1 MTGSNSTSKVRQ
13 NAWSM
18 NNMATPSA
26 DKKRAPRPNYNKLHA
41 RPLPLITHPLPAFL
55 PHNPLSLLRIAYA
68 LLSELFTQPSS
79 HAEAPYEGYFS
90 PETRSVHITDPK
102 TVRALWEQGFFGKGT
117 LSRSEPAWLEREKR
131 RRGLTAALTSEEYTQ
146 QRREER
152 LKFKQERARAQRE
165 ALEEQLRK
173 EEGAPSAALN
183 EAEAAEIEQLVQPA
197 GSEVEAPVANIQETA
212 EAAPPEVSEEPIISN
227 EEHLQLTLEEAFF
240 LSYGLGALQV
250 IHDDLPLSNTDLLS
264 LCRCHSSFP
273 PSAPDQLQPDDPF
286 LLSYATYHHFRSLG
300 WVVRPALKFAG
311 DFMLYARGPVFAH
324 AEFVVVVLPSYSHA
338 YWKEPE
344 RRKECKRKEER
355 SWWWLHCVN
364 RVQGHVFKSLVLCYV
379 EVPPLLAGGEGEEMG
394 EGDVGGLLGR
404 YRVREFVVKRWVANR
419 SRD

>member
-13 NAWSM
+13 NAWS
-18 NNMATPSA
+18 
-26 DKKRAPRPNYNKLHA
+26 
-41 RPLPLITHPLPAFL
+41 
-55 PHNPLSLLRIAYA
+55 
-68 LLSELFTQPSS
+68 
-79 HAEAPYEGYFS
+79 YFS

-240 LSYGLGALQV
+240 LSYGLGALQ
-250 IHDDLPLSNTDLLS
+250 
-264 LCRCHSSFP
+264 
-273 PSAPDQLQPDDPF
+273 PDDPF

>member
-1 MTGSNSTSKVRQ
+1 
-13 NAWSM
+13 
-18 NNMATPSA
+18 MATPNT
-26 DKKRAPRPNYNKLHA
+26 DKKRHPRPNYNKLHA
-41 RPLPLITHPLPAFL
+41 HPLPLTTHPLPAFL

-79 HAEAPYEGYFS
+79 HAGALYTGHFS

-102 TVRALWEQGFFGKGT
+102 TIRALWEQGFFGKGT

-152 LKFKQERARAQRE
+152 LKFKQERARLQRE
-165 ALEEQLRK
+165 ALEDQLRK
-173 EEGAPSAALN
+173 EEGTPGPTSGAP
-183 EAEAAEIEQLVQPA
+183 EAGPEEVEQLVEQA
-197 GSEVEAPVANIQETA
+197 SSEIAVPVADDQDATK
-212 EAAPPEVSEEPIISN
+212 AAPPKVSQDMVIQD

-240 LSYGLGALQV
+240 LSYGLGALQ
-250 IHDDLPLSNTDLLS
+250 ILHNDLPLSNTSLLT
-264 LCRCHSSFP
+264 LCRQHSHFP
-273 PSAPDQLQPDDPF
+273 PLPPSCLRPDDPF

-324 AEFVVVVLPSYSHA
+324 AEFVVVVLPSYSHE
-338 YWKEPE
+338 YWKTEE
-344 RRKECKRKEER
+344 RRRECKRKEER

-364 RVQGHVFKSLVLCYV
+364 RVQGHVFKSLVLAFV
-379 EVPPLLAGGEGEEMG
+379 EVPPPLADGGEMGGGVGWGVVGEVSG
-394 EGDVGGLLGR
+394 
-404 YRVREFVVKRWVANR
+404 
-419 SRD
+419 